1 MARGGRGPSANR
13 ASTSAIWL
21 IIGGTGAAVAAMLAE
36 GRLGPRDPYV
46 TDPSSWLGILP
57 STPTTETAR
66 GVLAGMSALSVI
78 TLCLCWALL
87 VGAMAAGRVSTR
99 AGLAAAVAWSLPFA
113 VGPPLFS
120 RDVYAYAAQG
130 ELARL
135 GLDPATHGV
144 ATLLTA
150 GAPDGSGRAFVRA
163 VDPRWWHTHTPYGGA
178 AVAVEKAA
186 AAIGGGPAGTVV
198 VLRVVA
204 VLATI
209 AMIGLSLRLAGSEP
223 TRRQAVAVLVAANPV
238 VVIHLVGSA
247 HLDAIAAMLVVA
259 ALVVDRA
266 TRRATGPHP
275 QAGNSQAANSQAA
288 NSGRAE
294 VGGIVAGAAATGL
307 ACLAGNVK
315 ATALLC
321 VGWLVLAHLL
331 AARRAPRP
339 LRAGAVRLTAD
350 VVAVAVASGLSI
362 AAAGFGP
369 TWIRALSTSGA
380 VTTGIAPASI
390 LATAADGVLALVG
403 VHPADGTSQRVTRAL
418 CLAAAAAVV
427 LALALRAWR
436 RTPPAETPPVGTPPV
451 GASSAE
457 TSSAGTPP
465 AGGDRAFRALA
476 DHRPDLV
483 VVGFGGLAVALGN
496 PVVYPWY
503 LALCLAPLAVL
514 AARGA
519 PAGRRGGALAG
530 TAAGRTAAVL
540 VLASTLLCVATLPP
554 LAATWRL
561 LGTTGVAALVT
572 VAALALAAGAA
583 TALLAPRRR
592 PAPPTNTP

>member
-1 MARGGRGPSANR
+1 MARGDRGPSANR
-13 ASTSAIWL
+13 ASTSVIWL

-46 TDPSSWLGILP
+46 ADPSSWLGILP
-57 STPTTETAR
+57 STPPAETAR
-66 GVLAGMSALSVI
+66 GVLAGVSALSVI

-87 VGAMAAGRVSTR
+87 IRAMAAGRVSTR
-99 AGLAAAVAWSLPFA
+99 AGLAAAAAWSLPFA

-144 ATLLTA
+144 ATLLTV
-150 GAPDGSGRAFVRA
+150 GAPGGSGRTFVSA

-178 AVAVEKAA
+178 AVAVEKVA

-209 AMIGLSLRLAGSEP
+209 AMIGLSLRLAGPEP
-223 TRRQAVAVLVAANPV
+223 ARRHAVAVLVAANPV

-259 ALVVDRA
+259 ALVMDRA
-266 TRRATGPHP
+266 TRRTKGPHP
-275 QAGNSQAANSQAA
+275 QAAGP
-288 NSGRAE
+288 GRTE

-339 LRAGAVRLTAD
+339 VRAGAVRLTAD

-403 VHPADGTSQRVTRAL
+403 VHPADGTSQPVTRAL

-436 RTPPAETPPVGTPPV
+436 RTPPAEAQP
-451 GASSAE
+451 
-457 TSSAGTPP
+457 AGTPP
-465 AGGDRAFRALA
+465 AGTSSAETSPAGGDRTFRAFA
-476 DHRPDLV
+476 DHQPDLV

-514 AARGA
+514 VAPGA
-519 PAGRRGGALAG
+519 PAGRRVGLLAG

-540 VLASTLLCVATLPP
+540 VLASTLLCFATLPP

-561 LGTTGVAALVT
+561 LCTVGVAALIT
-572 VAALALAAGAA
+572 VAALAVAAGAA
-583 TALLAPRRR
+583 TALLAARRR
-592 PAPPTNTP
+592 PAPPTSTP

>member
-1 MARGGRGPSANR
+1 MARGDRGPSASR
-13 ASTSAIWL
+13 ASTSVIWL

-57 STPTTETAR
+57 STPPAETAR
-66 GVLAGMSALSVI
+66 GVLVGLSALSVI

-87 VGAMAAGRVSTR
+87 VRAMAAGQVSTR
-99 AGLAAAVAWSLPFA
+99 AGLAAAAAWSLPFA

-150 GAPDGSGRAFVRA
+150 GAPDGSGRAFVWA

-223 TRRQAVAVLVAANPV
+223 TRRQAVAVLAAANPV

-266 TRRATGPHP
+266 TRRARRPYP
-275 QAGNSQAANSQAA
+275 QAADRGQT
-288 NSGRAE
+288 E

-339 LRAGAVRLTAD
+339 VRAAAVRLTAD

-418 CLAAAAAVV
+418 CLAAAAVVV

-436 RTPPAETPPVGTPPV
+436 RTPPAETPPAETPPAGTPPI
-451 GASSAE
+451 G
-457 TSSAGTPP
+457 TSSAGTSP
-465 AGGDRAFRALA
+465 AGADRAFRSFA

-519 PAGRRGGALAG
+519 PAGRRVGLLAG
-530 TAAGRTAAVL
+530 TAAGRTAAAL
-540 VLASTLLCVATLPP
+540 VLASTVLCFATLPP

-561 LGTTGVAALVT
+561 LGTAGVAALVT
-572 VAALALAAGAA
+572 VAVLAVAVGAA
-583 TALLAPRRR
+583 TALLAARRR
-592 PAPPTNTP
+592 PAPPTSTP

>member
-1 MARGGRGPSANR
+1 
-13 ASTSAIWL
+13 
-21 IIGGTGAAVAAMLAE
+21 MLAE

-46 TDPSSWLGILP
+46 TDPSSWWGILP
-57 STPTTETAR
+57 STPPAQTAR
-66 GVLAGMSALSVI
+66 GVLAGLSALSVI
-78 TLCLCWALL
+78 ALCLCWVLL
-87 VGAMAAGRVSTR
+87 VRAMTAGRVSTR
-99 AGLAAAVAWSLPFA
+99 AGLAAAAAWSLPFA

-150 GAPDGSGRAFVRA
+150 GAPDGSGRAFVWA

-186 AAIGGGPAGTVV
+186 AAIGGGPAGTVA

-204 VLATI
+204 VLATFVMI
-209 AMIGLSLRLAGSEP
+209 ALSLRLAGSDP
-223 TRRQAVAVLVAANPV
+223 ARRRAVAVLVAANPV
-238 VVIHLVGSA
+238 VVIHLVGGA

-259 ALVVDRA
+259 ALVLDRA
-266 TRRATGPHP
+266 RRVPHPHPHP
-275 QAGNSQAANSQAA
+275 QAA
-288 NSGRAE
+288 SGRTEAH
-294 VGGIVAGAAATGL
+294 GILPGAAATGL

-331 AARRAPRP
+331 AARRSPRP
-339 LRAGAVRLTAD
+339 VRAGAVRLAAD
-350 VVAVAVASGLSI
+350 AAAAAVASGLSI

-369 TWIRALSTSGA
+369 TWIHALSTSGTL
-380 VTTGIAPASI
+380 TTGIAPAAV
-390 LATAADGVLALVG
+390 LAAAADGVLALVG
-403 VHPADGTSQRVTRAL
+403 VHPADGATQRVTRAL

-427 LALALRAWR
+427 LALSLRAWR
-436 RTPPAETPPVGTPPV
+436 HSPGAPTGTGAAEGTPAPD
-451 GASSAE
+451 GA
-457 TSSAGTPP
+457 PP
-465 AGGDRAFRALA
+465 AGGDRAFRAFA
-476 DHRPDLV
+476 DSRPDLV

-519 PAGRRGGALAG
+519 PAGRRAGRLPG
-530 TAAGRTAAVL
+530 TAAGRTVAAL
-540 VLASTLLCVATLPP
+540 VAASTWLCLATLPP

-561 LGTTGVAALVT
+561 LGPAGVAALVT
-572 VAALALAAGAA
+572 VAGLAVVAGAA
-583 TALLAPRRR
+583 AALLAARRR
-592 PAPPTNTP
+592 PAPPTSTP